1 MSWTDGALDV
11 YRWMCIAGADS
22 AILRHFL
29 PTLVWFLLLVGALA
43 LFALA
48 YLANPLNRQKHQSFA
63 RRPTPDPSTADVPA
77 PLRRKKPDW
86 VVQEVLRLKALMGN
100 NTGCRKVADTF
111 NRLHAPMRVGKSF
124 VSDTIRNHQ
133 YALLNIS
140 RELRDKPP
148 APVSV
153 NNVWGIDL
161 TFVRDDHGT
170 PRPVFGIIDH
180 GSRIC
185 SQLVAVANKRSWTL
199 IGHLCLA
206 IGQYGKP
213 RAIRSDNEAAFCS
226 AAFKTF
232 LKLVCIRHQRIPFC
246 APWCNGR
253 IESFFGRIKPFIG
266 QINIHSQ
273 AGLQN
278 ALDEIRYFYNYV
290 RPHQNLGGLTPAE
303 AWQGLTPIDIFQ
315 TRPKSAQLVQMLD
328 GLLVGY
334 HIRR

>member
-1 MSWTDGALDV
+1 M
-11 YRWMCIAGADS
+11 
-22 AILRHFL
+22 
-29 PTLVWFLLLVGALA
+29 LVWFLLLVGVLA

-63 RRPTPDPSTADVPA
+63 RRPTLDLTTTDVPA
-77 PLRRKKPDW
+77 PLTRKKPDW
-86 VVQEVLRLKALMGN
+86 VVQEVLRLKALMGKN
-100 NTGCRKVADTF
+100 AGCRKVADTF
-111 NRLHAPMRVGKSF
+111 NRLHSPTRVGKSF

-140 RELRDKPP
+140 RELRNKPP

-153 NNVWGIDL
+153 NSVWGIDL
-161 TFVRDDHGT
+161 TFVRDHHGT
-170 PRPVFGIIDH
+170 PRPVLGAIDH

-185 SQLVAVANKRSWTL
+185 AQLVAVANKRSWTL

-213 RAIRSDNEAAFCS
+213 RAIRTDNEAVFCC

-232 LKLVCIRHQRIPFC
+232 LKLVGIRHQRIPVC

-253 IESFFGRIKPFIG
+253 IESFFGRIKPFIR
-266 QINIHSQ
+266 QVNIHSP

-278 ALDEIRYFYNYV
+278 ALDEIRHFFNDV
-290 RPHQNLGGLTPAE
+290 RPHQNLGGRTPAE
-303 AWQGLTPIDIFQ
+303 AWQGLTPIDIFR
-315 TRPKSAQLVQMLD
+315 TPPKSAQLVQLLD

>member
-1 MSWTDGALDV
+1 M
-11 YRWMCIAGADS
+11 
-22 AILRHFL
+22 
-29 PTLVWFLLLVGALA
+29 LVWFLLLAGVVA

-48 YLANPLNRQKHQSFA
+48 YLANPLNRKTHQGYA
-63 RRPTPDPSTADVPA
+63 RRPVPNSTTDGAPA
-77 PLRRKKPDW
+77 SLTRKKPDW
-86 VVQEVLRLKALMGN
+86 VVQEVLRLKALMGKN
-100 NTGCRKVADTF
+100 AGCRKDADTF
-111 NRLHAPMRVGKSF
+111 NRLHAPTRVGKSF

-140 RELRDKPP
+140 RELRYKPP
-148 APVSV
+148 APVPI
-153 NNVWGIDL
+153 NHVWGIDL
-161 TFVRDDHGT
+161 TFVRDHCGT
-170 PRPVFGIIDH
+170 PRPILGVIDH

-185 SQLVAVANKRSWTL
+185 AQLVTVANKQSWTL
-199 IGHLCLA
+199 IGHLCLS

-213 RAIRSDNEAAFCS
+213 RAIRTDNEAVFRS

-232 LKLVCIRHQRIPFC
+232 LKLAGIRHQRIPVC

-253 IESFFGRIKPFIG
+253 IESLFGRIKPFIR
-266 QINIHSQ
+266 QININSP

-278 ALDEIRYFYNYV
+278 ALDEIRYFFNHV
-290 RPHQNLGGLTPAE
+290 RTHQNLGGLTPAE

-315 TRPKSAQLVQMLD
+315 TPPKSAQLVRLLD